1 MPLTY
6 FPINKYNY
14 SSPSEIMKNIV
25 EQQLYINIDVGT
37 PKKTIQLPLIFDS
50 NDFYIMNQP
59 LKDMPENRFSDMKV
73 YDTNS
78 STLEEVDQGREDY
91 YCYNGDMFD
100 FGIYHTDN
108 FYFNNQTY
116 NIEFYLASKYRVVE
130 SGGIGLQLY
139 PSSDTYDS
147 APNIKYTFL
156 EKIKKQ
162 KIIKNYYWTVFYN
175 SKKTKKEEE
184 GTILLGCRPH
194 EFEGDLG
201 FYKKGFF
208 NDSNR
213 RIINLAVVS
222 PYRKNIIEMDGIYAY
237 EGSKSEKLI
246 EDFPNGNNVI
256 KLDLDYHSGGV
267 KTPNSLKKFYHR
279 IFEEHILSGN
289 CFNTTFKNKDNYFYY
304 CKKNDEVLSKIKS
317 VFPKLIF
324 MSRDLIYNFTLDYD
338 DLFVEEN
345 GYVFCLL
352 YFTSSSDTTW
362 KMGKPFLRKYVFVFN
377 YGEKYVDFYLNTG
390 ETGAKEEQTKN
401 NGIST
406 TVLVLSIIG
415 TIIIVIIICILVF
428 KFYLYDKMFRKKR
441 ANELDDADF
450 EYVSKGD
457 ENKLGF

>member
-1 MPLTY
+1 
-6 FPINKYNY
+6 
-14 SSPSEIMKNIV
+14 MKNIV
-25 EQQLYINIDVGT
+25 EQQLYANIEVGT
-37 PKKTIQLPLIFDS
+37 PKKTIQLPLLFGS
-50 NDFYIMNQP
+50 NDFYIMEQP
-59 LKDMPENRFSDMKV
+59 LKDMPENRFSDIKV

-78 STLEEVDQGREDY
+78 STLEEVDEDREDY
-91 YCYNGDMFD
+91 YSYNGDMFD

-116 NIEFYLASKYRVVE
+116 KLEFYLAEKHRVIE

-147 APNIKYTFL
+147 APNIKFTFL
-156 EKIKKQ
+156 DKLKKQ
-162 KIIKNYYWTVFYN
+162 KIIKKYFWTIFYN
-175 SKKTKKEEE
+175 SKKAKKEEE

-201 FYKKGFF
+201 FYKKGCF

-213 RIINLAVVS
+213 KIVNLAVVS

-237 EGSKSEKLI
+237 EGSNNEKLI
-246 EDFPNGNNVI
+246 EDFPNDNNNFRI
-256 KLDLDYHSGGV
+256 ELDYHSGGV
-267 KTPNSLKKFYHR
+267 KAPNRLKIFYHR

-289 CFNTTFKNKDNYFYY
+289 CFNNTFQKNDKHFYY
-304 CKKNDEVLSKIKS
+304 CKKNDKVLSKIKN

-324 MSRDLIYNFTLDYD
+324 MSRDLTYNFTLDYN

-345 GYVFCLL
+345 DYVFCLL
-352 YFTSSSDTTW
+352 YFASSTETSW
-362 KMGKPFLRKYVFVFN
+362 IMGKPFLRKYVFVFN
-377 YGEKYVDFYLNTG
+377 YDEQYVDFYLNTCETG
-390 ETGAKEEQTKN
+390 ETGTKEEQPKN
-401 NGIST
+401 NGVST
-406 TVLVLSIIG
+406 TVLVISIIG